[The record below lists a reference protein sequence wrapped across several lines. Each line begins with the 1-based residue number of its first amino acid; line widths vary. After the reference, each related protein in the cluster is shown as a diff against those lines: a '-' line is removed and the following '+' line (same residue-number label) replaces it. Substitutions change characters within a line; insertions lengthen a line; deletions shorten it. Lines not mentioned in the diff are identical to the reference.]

1 LLATVSLCL
10 LGSVS
15 GHMEIKSPAPR
26 KSTFSKY
33 YRSIGDID
41 YDMNGPL
48 GIFPCKGYKAGYV
61 EYSYNAGDTV
71 QVQFD
76 NGNTHSGGH
85 CQFALSY
92 DNDKTFVVLKTVVRD
107 CFMKGLSFDVPIP
120 ATAPPSK
127 RATLAWTWV
136 NAVGNREYYMNCIDI
151 TIKGGVPGGTIT
163 GPKLMVANLPGYPTI
178 PE

>member
-1 LLATVSLCL
+1 ILS
-10 LGSVS
+10 SVS
-15 GHMEIKSPAPR
+15 GHMEIQSPAPR

-33 YRSIGDID
+33 YQSIRDID

-48 GIFPCKGYKAGYV
+48 GVFPCKGYKPGHV
-61 EYSYNAGDTV
+61 EYTYNAGDTV
-71 QVQFD
+71 QVQFAP
-76 NGNTHSGGH
+76 GNTHDGGH

-92 DNDKTFVVLKTVVRD
+92 DNDQTFVVLKTVVRD
-107 CFMKGLSFDVPIP
+107 CFKNGLTFDVPIP

-136 NAVGNREYYMNCIDI
+136 NAEGNREYYMNCVDI
-151 TIKGGVPGGTIT
+151 TINGGVPGGKVT